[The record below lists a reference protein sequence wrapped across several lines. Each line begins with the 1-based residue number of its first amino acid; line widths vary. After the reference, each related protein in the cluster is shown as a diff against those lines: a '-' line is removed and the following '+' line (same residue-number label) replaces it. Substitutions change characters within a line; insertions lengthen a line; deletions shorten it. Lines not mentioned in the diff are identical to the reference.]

1 MINMARLT
9 NQISADL
16 RAAIQ
21 AAVDDGIITPT
32 EIIEYLEDNGFEPV
46 PTRMTVI
53 SILGKCG
60 VVYVHGGWEKVE

>member
-1 MINMARLT
+1 MARPT
-9 NQISADL
+9 KEFSTDL

-21 AAVDDGIITPT
+21 AAVDDDTITPT
-32 EIIEYLEDNGFEPV
+32 EILEYLEDNGFDTL

-53 SILGKCG
+53 SILEHCK